1 MYLPSI
7 RLNQWVLI
15 HSAVHI
21 RLTSILS
28 LTSYKQTR
36 AKNNARAMGNKVRVQ
51 VKKSDRNQLTK
62 ARCSKA
68 NGNRQHAA
76 DVTVTA

>member
-1 MYLPSI
+1 
-7 RLNQWVLI
+7 
-15 HSAVHI
+15 
-21 RLTSILS
+21 
-28 LTSYKQTR
+28 
-36 AKNNARAMGNKVRVQ
+36 MGNKVRVQ
-51 VKKSDRNQLTK
+51 VKKSDRNRLTK